1 MRKIKIIPLHI
12 LLFANFLLAQD
23 PPVADGGDDITVSSG
38 CNDLVILDG
47 TSSSGDNLDF
57 LWNALNCTVLTDFD
71 EDTLIFE
78 IPQTDFDYDYYFSLT
93 VTDGSGRTNT
103 DTVTVTVLSDNIPIA
118 DAGTNFTAC
127 DLIANG
133 SDYRVYLNGSNSFD
147 QEDGTD
153 IDYLWTVIDTG
164 ITIIDGQ
171 STKSNPYFIHPVD
184 LSEDTDF
191 RIELMVTDGSG
202 FCSGYD
208 TVRVTCLANMCPLAN
223 AGNDFELSSGCNA
236 SFILDGSNSLDPE
249 GESLNYNWV
258 SLDGYASNIQ
268 NGMSDSATFNIPGF
282 TVDKDLRFE
291 LTVSDGTNEDKDTL
305 EVEFKFDE
313 APVANAGENI
323 STNLI
328 SVILDGSGST
338 DDNLSNLDYDWTSL
352 DDDGPSISSSNQ
364 PVATANF
371 NESHT
376 GGSYQFEL
384 EVDDGYCSHTDTVTI
399 AVLDNMRPIAEAG
412 DNFALSGGCQT
423 NFYLDGTDSDDPE
436 GEILT
441 YLWSVTNELSAY
453 LSNTNSAD
461 SAMFTINDMAI
472 GEKVTFYL
480 TVTDLVGLSHMD
492 SVAVTILD
500 DTPPVADAGVDFES
514 CEYVKNG
521 SNYRVYLNGSGSSD
535 IDGSVKFK
543 WTQLDGIDVNLSSSQ
558 SRKETPYFNYPSGLT
573 ENSDVIF
580 QLRVYDSEEYCEDF
594 DTLTVTLLADKCP
607 TADAGED
614 MEIPSGCN
622 STIDLISE
630 NSYDPEDSTLIY
642 SWTSLDGYTDLISK
656 SDSDTALFTIP
667 NVPDDMVFTFVLS
680 VSDGINFGS
689 DSVFVSYILNDAP
702 VAVAGSNIT
711 TCEFELLLNASRSY
725 DINKN
730 ELSYS
735 WESLDGLSLSGLSSV
750 TPIVSSPI
758 DLESDSTYRV
768 VLEVNDGYCS
778 DYDTLLITIADNI
791 CPIADAGETVRIP
804 KFSTRPV
811 KLNAGRSF
819 DPDSSDLVF
828 EWTTPTG
835 LIITDSVVSV
845 EDLEPNKRY
854 SRYIYT
860 LKVMDEENSISE
872 DSVEVIFSNF
882 SPPEAPAIYAVADHN
897 RVLVS
902 WDATSESS
910 VDSLTGYAD
919 FEGYKLYRS
928 TDGGITWG
936 GDEDRLYDFNG
947 HFVGWKPFAQF
958 DLSSDEDRD
967 HCIYDDEGCESGLTR
982 DVPIYGLDPLAP
994 RFSLGYDSGIEYSF
1008 VDSNVIDGVKYSYT
1022 VTAYDIG
1029 FDPFD
1034 LEMDNLGIATDTVLL
1049 DTIENIPYSYV
1060 VDSVYN
1066 AGGCVYYSIIS
1077 QNEIIMMDTIWTT
1090 TNPDKFLGPDSI
1102 IYFNEFGDAIRKA
1115 GNPNRGY
1122 YSLESAKGD
1131 SSNNNF
1137 ITVVPGYTALDISF
1151 PDASNIEALFK
1162 TSSQNIG
1169 TGLREYFIVD
1179 RTKIVQDQL
1188 IYEIQAGQ
1196 GTDAMDGMA
1205 CEDPYVYG
1213 YVVTDTVGTPLKTK
1227 PFVQDDLGFLE
1238 EDSISGLPGTIL
1250 ENGSYLVPQYDII
1263 NPVGQWSNQFKGIRF
1278 KIQNT
1283 LKLNPSSPP
1292 DIEMDSLIWTD
1303 SKTDQPLDSATVF
1316 ALNSTVI
1323 PELSYTN
1330 IASYKRRLNS
1340 DYMIEFFD
1348 SPVGD
1353 SIKLGEDNNGPIYM
1367 YTPFRITNLFT
1378 NKKVGL
1384 NCNDFGS
1391 NNDGPQATSDGAGD
1405 YVWTRG
1411 EDILMQQDT
1420 IELAGEWESTY
1431 NYNLKLDLIPLFG
1444 SGFSRKEY
1452 DELKSYDTGDTV
1464 SYKQMSWVADLPVD
1478 VGVIPLSKHNDIA
1491 DDGQRNNP
1499 WSLVYPWV
1507 YVDND
1512 DEKRTPRLVLSPQK
1526 FFVDGDNWFSDM
1538 AALGKEVG
1546 IADSIKL
1553 DTIQVV
1559 PNPYKASSRFNE
1571 SENNRKIRFTHLPKK
1586 CRISVYTLNGEHV
1599 TTFDHEDEFD
1609 GNAWWNLR
1617 SGNNQDGPEIAPGLY
1632 FYIIQFYDGVT
1643 KDHIGKFAVVR

>member
-1 MRKIKIIPLHI
+1 MKKNRIIPLLI

-23 PPVADGGDDITVSSG
+23 PPVADAGDDITVSSG
-38 CNDLVILDG
+38 CTESVILDG
-47 TSSSGDNLDF
+47 SLSSGDNLNF
-57 LWNALNCTVLTDFD
+57 LWLAINCTVLTDFD
-71 EDTLIFE
+71 EDSLIFE

-93 VTDGSGRTNT
+93 VTDGSGDTST
-103 DTVTVTVLSDNIPIA
+103 DTVTVTVLSDNIPAA
-118 DAGTNFTAC
+118 DAGPNFTAC
-127 DLIANG
+127 DLMASG
-133 SDYRVYLNGSNSFD
+133 DDYRVYLNGSNSFD

-153 IDYLWTVIDTG
+153 IDFLWTVLDTG
-164 ITIIDGQ
+164 ITISTGE
-171 STKSNPYFIHPVD
+171 STKSNPYFNHPFD

-202 FCSGYD
+202 FCFGYD

-236 SFILDGSNSLDPE
+236 NFILDGSNSLDPD
-249 GESLNYNWV
+249 GGSLTYNWV
-258 SLDGYASNIQ
+258 SLDGYISNIQ
-268 NGMSDSATFNIPGF
+268 NGTSDSATFNIPGF

-313 APVANAGENI
+313 APVADAGEDI

-338 DDNLSNLDYDWTSL
+338 DDNISNLDYDWTSL
-352 DDDGPSISSSNQ
+352 DDGPSISSSNQ
-364 PVATANF
+364 SVATANF
-371 NESHT
+371 NETHT
-376 GGSYQFEL
+376 DSSYRFEL

-399 AVLDNMRPIAEAG
+399 TVLDNMNPNAEAG
-412 DNFALSGGCQT
+412 NNFSLSGGCQSI
-423 NFYLDGTDSDDPE
+423 FYLDGTDSDDPE
-436 GEILT
+436 GDSLT
-441 YLWSVTNELSAY
+441 YVWSVVDSLSAY
-453 LSNTNSAD
+453 LSNTFAD
-461 SAMFTINDMAI
+461 SAMFTINDMVI

-480 TVTDLVGLSHMD
+480 TVTDVAGLSDMD

-500 DTPPVADAGVDFES
+500 DIPPVADAGVNFEA
-514 CEYVKNG
+514 CEYVKSG
-521 SNYRVYLNGSGSSD
+521 SSYRVYLNGSGSSD
-535 IDGSVKFK
+535 IDGTIKFK
-543 WTQLDGIDVNLSSSQ
+543 WVQLEGIDVNLSSSQ
-558 SRKETPYFNYPSGLT
+558 SRKETPYFKYPSSVT
-573 ENSDVIF
+573 ENSEVIF

-594 DTLTVTLLADKCP
+594 DTVSVTLLADKCP
-607 TADAGED
+607 TADAGD
-614 MEIPSGCN
+614 DLEIPSGCN
-622 STIDLISE
+622 ATLDLISE

-642 SWTSLDGYTDLISK
+642 AWTSLDGYTNLISN

-667 NVPDDMVFTFVLS
+667 DVPDDMVFTFLLS
-680 VSDGINFGS
+680 VSDGVNFGT
-689 DSVFVSYILNDAP
+689 DSVFVNYILNDAP
-702 VAVAGSNIT
+702 VAVAGNDIS
-711 TCEFELLLNASRSY
+711 TCEYQFLLNASRSY

-730 ELSYS
+730 EMSYS
-735 WESLDGLSLSGLSSV
+735 WESLDGLNLSSLSSI
-750 TPIVSSPI
+750 TPIISSPI
-758 DLESDSTYRV
+758 DLETDSTYRV

-778 DYDTLLITIADNI
+778 DYDTLLITISDNI
-791 CPIADAGETVRIP
+791 CPVAIAGETVRIP

-811 KLNAGRSF
+811 ELNAGGSF

-835 LIITDSVVSV
+835 EIITDSVVTV

-882 SPPEAPAIYAVADHN
+882 SAPEAPAIYAVADHN

-928 TDGGITWG
+928 TDGGTTWG
-936 GDEDRLYDFNG
+936 GNGDKLYDFNG
-947 HFVGWKPFAQF
+947 HFVGWMPYAQF
-958 DLSSDEDRD
+958 DLSFEEDED
-967 HCIYDDEGCESGLTR
+967 HCIYDEEGCESGLTR
-982 DVPIYGLDPLAP
+982 DISINGLDPLAP

-1022 VTAYDIG
+1022 ITAYDIG

-1034 LEMDNLGIATDTVLL
+1034 LEMDNLGIATDTVLI
-1049 DTIENIPYSYV
+1049 DTIENISYSYV
-1060 VDSVYN
+1060 VDSIYY

-1077 QNEIIMMDTIWTT
+1077 YNEIIMMDTLWTT
-1090 TNPDKFLGPDSI
+1090 TNPDEFLGPDSI
-1102 IYFNEFGDAIRKA
+1102 IYYNEEGAAIRKA

-1122 YSLESAKGD
+1122 YSLESEKGD
-1131 SSNNNF
+1131 SGDNNF
-1137 ITVVPGYTALDISF
+1137 ITVIPGYTALDISF

-1162 TSSQNIG
+1162 TGSQNIG
-1169 TGLREYFIVD
+1169 TGIREYFIVD

-1188 IYEIQAGQ
+1188 VYEIQAEQ
-1196 GTDAMDGMA
+1196 GSDAVEGMA
-1205 CEDPYVYG
+1205 CEDPYVFG
-1213 YVVTDTVGTPLKTK
+1213 YVVTDTAGTPLTTK
-1227 PFVQDDLGFLE
+1227 SFVQDDLGFLE

-1250 ENGSYLVPQYDII
+1250 EDGSYFVPEYDII
-1263 NPVGQWSNQFKGIRF
+1263 TPIGQWSNQFKGIRF
-1278 KIQNT
+1278 KIQNK
-1283 LKLNPSSPP
+1283 LKLNPSSAP
-1292 DIEMDSLIWTD
+1292 DIEMDTLIWTHVD
-1303 SKTDQPLDSATVF
+1303 TGQTLDSATVF
-1316 ALNSTVI
+1316 VLNNTVI

-1340 DYMIEFFD
+1340 DYMVEFFD

-1367 YTPFRITNLFT
+1367 YTPFRITNLLT

-1384 NCNDFGS
+1384 NCNDFGT
-1391 NNDGPQATSDGAGD
+1391 NNTSPLAFNDGAGD

-1411 EDILMQQDT
+1411 EDILMQKDT
-1420 IELAGEWESTY
+1420 IKVAGEWESKY
-1431 NYNLKLDLIPLFG
+1431 NYNFNLNFFREPG
-1444 SGFSRKEY
+1444 SGFSMKEY
-1452 DELKSYDTGDTV
+1452 DELKSYNIDDTV
-1464 SYKQMSWVADLPVD
+1464 SFKQMSWVATLPVD
-1478 VGVIPLSKHNDIA
+1478 VGTIPLSKHNDLA

-1499 WSLVYPWV
+1499 WSLVYLWPDSV
-1507 YVDND
+1507 
-1512 DEKRTPRLVLSPQK
+1512 KLVLSPPK

-1538 AALGKEVG
+1538 SALGREVG

-1571 SENNRKIRFTHLPKK
+1571 SKNNRKIRFTHLPKK
-1586 CRISVYTLNGEHV
+1586 CRISVYTLTGEHV
-1599 TTFDHEDEFD
+1599 TTFDHEKDFD

-1632 FYIIQFYDGVT
+1632 FYIVQFDDGKT

>member
-1 MRKIKIIPLHI
+1 MKKIKIIPLLI

-23 PPVADGGDDITVSSG
+23 SPVADAGDDITVSSG
-38 CNDLVILDG
+38 CTESVILDG
-47 TSSSGDNLDF
+47 SSSSGDNLNF
-57 LWNALNCTVLTDFD
+57 LWLAINCTILTDFD

-93 VTDGSGRTNT
+93 VTDGSGDTST
-103 DTVTVTVLSDNIPIA
+103 DTVTVAVLSDNIPVA
-118 DAGTNFTAC
+118 DAGPNFSAC

-133 SDYRVYLNGSNSFD
+133 DDYRVYLNGSNSFD

-153 IDYLWTVIDTG
+153 VDYLWTVIDTG
-164 ITIIDGQ
+164 ITISAGQ
-171 STKSNPYFIHPVD
+171 STKSNPYFNHPVD
-184 LSEDTDF
+184 LSENTDF

-208 TVRVTCLANMCPLAN
+208 TVTVTCLANMCPLAN

-236 SFILDGSNSLDPE
+236 SFILDGSSSLDPD
-249 GESLNYNWV
+249 GESLTYNWI
-258 SLDGYASNIQ
+258 SLDGYISNIE
-268 NGMSDSATFNIPGF
+268 NGTSDSATFNIPDF

-313 APVANAGENI
+313 APVADAGEDI

-338 DDNLSNLDYDWTSL
+338 DDNILTLDYDWTSL
-352 DDDGPSISSSNQ
+352 DGPSISSSNQ
-364 PVATANF
+364 SVVTANF
-371 NESHT
+371 NDSHT
-376 GGSYQFEL
+376 GGAYQFEL

-399 AVLDNMRPIAEAG
+399 TVLDNMNPIAEAG
-412 DNFALSGGCQT
+412 DNFALSGGCQSI
-423 NFYLDGTDSDDPE
+423 FYLDGTDSDDPE
-436 GEILT
+436 GTSLT

-453 LSNTNSAD
+453 ISNTNSAD
-461 SAMFTINDMAI
+461 SAMFTINDMVI

-480 TVTDLVGLSHMD
+480 TVTDVAGLSDID

-500 DTPPVADAGVDFES
+500 DIPPVADAGVDFES
-514 CEYVKNG
+514 CEYVKSG

-535 IDGSVKFK
+535 IDGTVKFK
-543 WTQLDGIDVNLSSSQ
+543 WTQLEGIDVDLSSSQ
-558 SRKETPYFNYPSGLT
+558 SKKETPYFNYPSGLT
-573 ENSDVIF
+573 ENSEIEF

-594 DTLTVTLLADKCP
+594 DTVSVTLLADKCP

-622 STIDLISE
+622 ATLDLISE

-642 SWTSLDGYTDLISK
+642 AWTSLDGYTNLISN

-667 NVPDDMVFTFVLS
+667 DVTDDMVFTFLLS
-680 VSDGINFGS
+680 VSDGANFGT

-702 VAVAGSNIT
+702 VAVAGSDIT
-711 TCEFELLLNASRSY
+711 TCEYELLLNASRSY
-725 DINKN
+725 DYNKN

-735 WESLDGLSLSGLSSV
+735 WESLDGLNLSSPSSM
-750 TPIVSSPI
+750 TPIVVSPI
-758 DLESDSTYRV
+758 NLESDSTYRV

-778 DYDTLLITIADNI
+778 GYDTLLITIADNI

-811 KLNAGRSF
+811 ELNAGGSF

-835 LIITDSVVSV
+835 EIITDSVVTV

-882 SPPEAPAIYAVADHN
+882 SSPDAPAIYAVADHN

-928 TDGGITWG
+928 TDGGTTWG
-936 GDEDRLYDFNG
+936 GDEDKLYDFNG
-947 HFVGWKPFAQF
+947 NFVGWMPYAQF
-958 DLSSDEDRD
+958 DLSRDEDID
-967 HCIYDDEGCESGLTR
+967 HCIYNEEGCESGLTR
-982 DVPIYGLDPLAP
+982 DVPINGLDPLAP

-1034 LEMDNLGIATDTVLL
+1034 LEIDNLGIATDTVLI
-1049 DTIENIPYSYV
+1049 DTIENISYSYV
-1060 VDSVYN
+1060 VDSVYY

-1077 QNEIIMMDTIWTT
+1077 YNEIIMMDTLWTT

-1102 IYFNEFGDAIRKA
+1102 MYYNEAGDVIRKA

-1131 SSNNNF
+1131 SSDNNF
-1137 ITVVPGYTALDISF
+1137 ITVIPGYTALDISF

-1162 TSSQNIG
+1162 TGSQNIG
-1169 TGLREYFIVD
+1169 TGVREYFIVD

-1188 IYEIQAGQ
+1188 IYEIQAEQ
-1196 GTDAMDGMA
+1196 GNDAMEGMA

-1213 YVVTDTVGTPLKTK
+1213 YVVKDTLGTPLTTK

-1250 ENGSYLVPQYDII
+1250 ENGSYLVPEYDII

-1292 DIEMDSLIWTD
+1292 DIEMDTLIWTWVE
-1303 SKTDQPLDSATVF
+1303 TGQPLDSADVF
-1316 ALNSTVI
+1316 ALNNTVI

-1330 IASYKRRLNS
+1330 LSSYKRRLNS

-1353 SIKLGEDNNGPIYM
+1353 SIKLGEDNNGPVYM
-1367 YTPFRITNLFT
+1367 YTPFSITNLTT

-1384 NCNDFGS
+1384 NCNDFGL

-1411 EDILMQQDT
+1411 EDILMQEDT
-1420 IELAGEWESTY
+1420 IKVAGEWESTY
-1431 NYNLKLDLIPLFG
+1431 NYNFNLNLIRAFG
-1444 SGFSRKEY
+1444 SGSGSGFTMKEY

-1464 SYKQMSWVADLPVD
+1464 SYKQMSWVSNLPVD
-1478 VGVIPLSKHNDIA
+1478 AGTTPLSKHNDLA
-1491 DDGQRNNP
+1491 DDGLRNNP
-1499 WSLVYPWV
+1499 WSLIYPWTGG
-1507 YVDND
+1507 
-1512 DEKRTPRLVLSPQK
+1512 EKLVLSPQK
-1526 FFVDGDNWFSDM
+1526 FFVDGDNWYSDM
-1538 AALGKEVG
+1538 SALGREVG

-1571 SENNRKIRFTHLPKK
+1571 SKNNRKIRFTHLPKK
-1586 CRISVYTLNGEHV
+1586 CRISVYTLTGEHV
-1599 TTFDHEDEFD
+1599 TTFDHEEEFD

-1632 FYIIQFYDGVT
+1632 FYIVQFADGIT
-1643 KDHIGKFAVVR
+1643 NDHVGKFAVVR

>member
-1 MRKIKIIPLHI
+1 MKKIKKIPLLI
-12 LLFANFLLAQD
+12 LLFTNFLIAQD
-23 PPVADGGDDITVSSG
+23 PPVADAGDDITVSSG
-38 CNDLVILDG
+38 CTESVILDG
-47 TSSSGDNLDF
+47 RESTGNNLSY
-57 LWNALNCTVLTDFD
+57 LWFAIDGCAVLTDFD

-78 IPQTDFDYDYYFSLT
+78 IPPTDFDYDYYFSLT
-93 VTDGSGRTNT
+93 VTDGSGNTST
-103 DTVTVTVLSDNIPIA
+103 DTVTVTVLSDNIPVA
-118 DAGTNFTAC
+118 DAGPNFSAC

-133 SDYRVYLNGSNSFD
+133 DDYRVYLNGSNSFD

-153 IDYLWTVIDTG
+153 IDFLWTVIDTG
-164 ITIIDGQ
+164 IIISAGQ
-171 STKSNPYFIHPVD
+171 STKSNPYFNHPVD
-184 LSEDTDF
+184 LSENTDF

-208 TVRVTCLANMCPLAN
+208 TVTVTCLENMCPLAN

-236 SFILDGSNSLDPE
+236 SFILDGSSSLDPD
-249 GESLNYNWV
+249 GESLTYNWI
-258 SLDGYASNIQ
+258 SLDGYISNIE
-268 NGMSDSATFNIPGF
+268 NGTSDSATFNIPAF

-313 APVANAGENI
+313 APVADAGEDI

-352 DDDGPSISSSNQ
+352 DDGGPSISSSNQ
-364 PVATANF
+364 PVATANI
-371 NESHT
+371 NETHT

-384 EVDDGYCSHTDTVTI
+384 EVDDGYCSHTDTVIITI
-399 AVLDNMRPIAEAG
+399 LDNMSPIAEAG
-412 DNFALSGGCQT
+412 DNFSLSGGCQT
-423 NFYLDGTDSDDPE
+423 IFYLDGTGSDDPE
-436 GEILT
+436 ETSLT

-461 SAMFTINDMAI
+461 SAMFTINDMVI

-480 TVTDLVGLSHMD
+480 TVTDVAGLSHMD

-500 DTPPVADAGVDFES
+500 DIPPVADAGVDFES
-514 CEYVKNG
+514 CEYVKSG

-535 IDGSVKFK
+535 IDGTVKFK
-543 WTQLDGIDVNLSSSQ
+543 WTQLEGIDVNLSSSQ
-558 SRKETPYFNYPSGLT
+558 SKKETPYFNYPSGLT
-573 ENSDVIF
+573 ENSDIIF
-580 QLRVYDSEEYCEDF
+580 ELRVYDSEEYCEDF
-594 DTLTVTLLADKCP
+594 DTVSVTLLADKCP

-622 STIDLISE
+622 TTLDLISE

-642 SWTSLDGYTDLISK
+642 AWTSLDGYTNLIAN

-667 NVPDDMVFTFVLS
+667 DVPEDMVFTFLLS
-680 VSDGINFGS
+680 VSDGVNFGT

-702 VAVAGSNIT
+702 VAVAGSEIS
-711 TCEFELLLNASRSY
+711 TCKYEFSLNASRSY

-735 WESLDGLSLSGLSSV
+735 WESLDGLNLSSPSSM
-750 TPIVSSPI
+750 TPIVVSPI

-804 KFSTRPV
+804 KFSTRSV
-811 KLNAGRSF
+811 ELNAGGSF

-835 LIITDSVVSV
+835 EIITDSVVIV
-845 EDLEPNKRY
+845 EDLDPNKRFSQY
-854 SRYIYT
+854 VYT

-882 SPPEAPAIYAVADHN
+882 SSPEAPAIYAVADHN

-928 TDGGITWG
+928 TDGGTTWG
-936 GDEDRLYDFNG
+936 GDEDKLYDFNG
-947 HFVGWKPFAQF
+947 HFVGWMPYAQF
-958 DLSSDEDRD
+958 DLSFEEDED
-967 HCIYDDEGCESGLTR
+967 HCIYDEEECESGLTR
-982 DVPIYGLDPLAP
+982 DISINGLDPLAP

-1034 LEMDNLGIATDTVLL
+1034 LEMDNLGIATDTVLI

-1060 VDSVYN
+1060 VDSIYY
-1066 AGGCVYYSIIS
+1066 AGGCMYYSIIS
-1077 QNEIIMMDTIWTT
+1077 YNEIIMMDTLWTT

-1102 IYFNEFGDAIRKA
+1102 IYYNEAGDVIRKA

-1131 SSNNNF
+1131 SSDNNF
-1137 ITVVPGYTALDISF
+1137 ITVIPGYTALDISF

-1162 TSSQNIG
+1162 TDSNNIG
-1169 TGLREYFIVD
+1169 NGIREYFIVD
-1179 RTKIVQDQL
+1179 RTKIVQDQVM
-1188 IYEIQAGQ
+1188 YEIQAEQ
-1196 GTDAMDGMA
+1196 GKTAVDGMA

-1213 YVVTDTVGTPLKTK
+1213 YLVEDSQGSPLTTK
-1227 PFVQDDLGFLE
+1227 PYVQEDLGFLE
-1238 EDSISGLPGTIL
+1238 EDSISGLPGTVL
-1250 ENGSYLVPQYDII
+1250 ENGTYFVPEYAII
-1263 NPVGQWSNQFKGIRF
+1263 NKVGQWTNQFKGIRF
-1278 KIQNT
+1278 KIQNE

-1292 DIEMDSLIWTD
+1292 DIELDTLVWSWASPDSL
-1303 SKTDQPLDSATVF
+1303 PMDSATIF
-1316 ALNSTVI
+1316 GLSTGVLT
-1323 PELSYTN
+1323 ELSYTN
-1330 IASYKRRLNS
+1330 LSSYKRRLNS
-1340 DYMIEFFD
+1340 DYMIEFFN

-1367 YTPFRITNLFT
+1367 YTPFRITNLTT

-1384 NCNDFGS
+1384 NCNDFGL

-1411 EDILMQQDT
+1411 EDILMQEDT
-1420 IELAGEWESTY
+1420 IKVAGEWESTY
-1431 NYNLKLDLIPLFG
+1431 NYNFNLNLVRAFG
-1444 SGFSRKEY
+1444 SGSTMKEY

-1464 SYKQMSWVADLPVD
+1464 SYKQMSWEAILPVD
-1478 VGVIPLSKHNDIA
+1478 AGTTPLSKHNDLA
-1491 DDGQRNNP
+1491 EDGQINSP
-1499 WSLVYPWV
+1499 WSLVYPWIGG
-1507 YVDND
+1507 
-1512 DEKRTPRLVLSPQK
+1512 EKLVLSPQK
-1526 FFVDGDNWFSDM
+1526 FFVDGDLWFSDM
-1538 AALGKEVG
+1538 SALGREVG
-1546 IADSIKL
+1546 IADTIKL
-1553 DTIQVV
+1553 DTIKVV

-1571 SENNRKIRFTHLPKK
+1571 SKNNRKIRFTHLPKK
-1586 CRISVYTLNGEHV
+1586 CRISVYTLTGEHV
-1599 TTFDHEDEFD
+1599 TTFDHEEEFD

-1617 SGNNQDGPEIAPGLY
+1617 SGNNQDGPEISPGLY
-1632 FYIIQFYDGVT
+1632 FYIIQFDDGIT